1 MAKVD
6 WITWKT
12 NKEEIINPNSIQD
25 KINDR
30 VDDNSLINNR
40 IKDIITSEIYRG
52 GLDCSSLSIMGTSP
66 ANEKAMKIINNIDD
80 IQNILER
87 LKDNIYTSTEEQKKI
102 EKEEL
107 IESIQN
113 KLLEE
118 EKILNN
124 KISIR
129 EKLDNINTL
138 ISQKELDSIIESSN
152 DRINKLKERLD
163 AAKSL

>member
-12 NKEEIINPNSIQD
+12 NKDEIINPNAILN
-25 KINDR
+25 KVNDR
-30 VDDNSLINNR
+30 VDDNNLINNR
-40 IKDIITSEIYRG
+40 IKDILTSEVYRG
-52 GLDCSSLSIMGTSP
+52 GLDCNSLSIMGTSP
-66 ANEKAMKIINNIDD
+66 ANEKAKKIINNINDM
-80 IQNILER
+80 QNIMDRIKE
-87 LKDNIYTSTEEQKKI
+87 NIYTSTQEQKKI

-107 IESIQN
+107 IESIQT

-124 KISIR
+124 KLSIR
-129 EKLDNINTL
+129 EKLDSINTL
-138 ISQKELDSIIESSN
+138 LSKRELDSIIESSN

-163 AAKSL
+163 SAKSL